1 SPGGEKTGLRSRSC
15 SESRQSAQSVLSAA
29 APPAIVSQTSAS
41 KARHRSDGA
50 LYLLVPV
57 RGRGEERLE
66 LGRREVDAL
75 LEQVPEERG
84 VALRVAGL
92 GVLEVAHQAVGHEE
106 REERADA
113 LDAAERRETLL
124 EGRPARLELVV
135 DGTVAQPAQHRE
147 TRSRRERVPG
157 QSPGLVDGAGRCEE
171 IHDLRATAEGR
182 ERQAAADD
190 LAEHRQVRENA
201 VALLCAAARDPEAAD
216 HLVEDQQGARD
227 VAEPA
232 QRLEVA
238 GLG

>member
-1 SPGGEKTGLRSRSC
+1 MALESRSA
-15 SESRQSAQSVLSAA
+15 SASRHSAQSELSAA
-29 APPAIVSQTSAS
+29 ASTAIVCHTSAS
-41 KARHRSDGA
+41 KVPAGDRRGRPLD
-50 LYLLVPV
+50 LLVAV

-124 EGRPARLELVV
+124 EGRRARLGLVV

-147 TRSRRERVPG
+147 TRSR
-157 QSPGLVDGAGRCEE
+157 
-171 IHDLRATAEGR
+171 
-182 ERQAAADD
+182 
-190 LAEHRQVRENA
+190 
-201 VALLCAAARDPEAAD
+201 
-216 HLVEDQQGARD
+216 
-227 VAEPA
+227 
-232 QRLEVA
+232 
-238 GLG
+238 